1 MQDADEGRTVN
12 FFSPMEKISPDT
24 ENTARTASDLTIAM
38 AEERLGL
45 TLAYH
50 TYTAENYQDKT
61 YDEVCLERARNNSDD
76 LYLLNTDTIVTLGSE
91 GHLADLSGLS
101 CAQNLR
107 EVVRAANT
115 VDGKL
120 VAIPQE
126 VVAYGL
132 FVNKDIFDE
141 CELSLPNTPEEFLEC
156 CRVLKEKGYE
166 TPIGANRWWLETF
179 VFAQAYAD
187 LYNGGDVA
195 AEVEAL
201 NAGEARYS
209 DYMRPGFEFLKTLI
223 DLGYV
228 DAENALVSEAFEG
241 AGEGEDFMAGKCP
254 IVMAYWG
261 AANTDTAYGSPSF
274 NMEVIGFPS
283 ARGQMPVLSMTGCG
297 VGERAEHRD
306 EALEVV
312 DVICSDEALQLYA
325 ETNRVISPSKNV
337 EVECVEAASPL
348 ERSGA
353 GRYLRARLERG
364 HGCGAVGQYVPHR
377 ARPSGR
383 CLGGR
388 VHGEAGRAAGCRLG
402 RSTCPRSRALGR
414 SSPVR
419 VRERRGHR
427 RNTRSA
433 VRPSASGAAL
443 LHAFMGA
450 PSGRFFKLVFREFR
464 RRPRRSRTLQGLGC
478 SGTRERYLASGCCS
492 SFNRAALMSLVG
504 LPVAVTMRWVGT
516 SRGVG
521 QARKA
526 APTERKEPGR
536 PSVSARA
543 RAVVVCP

>member
-1 MQDADEGRTVN
+1 MRPIANKRARKGAVAVVALVGALVLGACSAPAPAKNLAVQDADEGRTVN

-24 ENTARTASDLTIAM
+24 ENTARTASDLTIAL

-107 EVVRAANT
+107 EVVRTANT

-195 AEVEAL
+195 AEVQAL
-201 NAGEARYS
+201 N
-209 DYMRPGFEFLKTLI
+209 
-223 DLGYV
+223 
-228 DAENALVSEAFEG
+228 
-241 AGEGEDFMAGKCP
+241 AGEGEDFMAGTCP

-337 EVECVEAASPL
+337 EVECVEALRPLNDLVQADTYVLASN
-348 ERSGA
+348 A
-353 GRYLRARLERG
+353 GMDVEQWGNTCLIVRDL
-364 HGCGAVGQYVPHR
+364 
-377 ARPSGR
+377 
-383 CLGGR
+383 LGGAS
-388 VHGEAGRAAGCRLG
+388 VDECMAKLDALQDAA
-402 RSTCPRSRALGR
+402 
-414 SSPVR
+414 
-419 VRERRGHR
+419 
-427 RNTRSA
+427 
-433 VRPSASGAAL
+433 
-443 LHAFMGA
+443 
-450 PSGRFFKLVFREFR
+450 
-464 RRPRRSRTLQGLGC
+464 
-478 SGTRERYLASGCCS
+478 
-492 SFNRAALMSLVG
+492 
-504 LPVAVTMRWVGT
+504 
-516 SRGVG
+516 
-521 QARKA
+521 
-526 APTERKEPGR
+526 
-536 PSVSARA
+536 
-543 RAVVVCP
+543 